1 MSLIT
6 PDIGLLFW
14 MLVSFSIGLIILR
27 KYAWKPILD
36 SLTNRENSIE
46 EALRT
51 ADKVK
56 EEMEKMQAD
65 NQQLLKE
72 ARNEREKLLKEANE
86 TKNSIIKEARD
97 KASDEANRIMA
108 EAKQEITNE
117 KNKALKEVKGQV
129 AEISIEIAEK
139 LLKKKL
145 NSDREHHNY
154 ASDLIKDIN
163 FN

>member
-56 EEMEKMQAD
+56 EDMEKMQAD
-65 NQQLLKE
+65 NQELLKE
-72 ARNEREKLLKEANE
+72 ARNEREKLLKDANE
-86 TKNSIIKEARD
+86 TKNSIISEAKD
-97 KASDEANRIMA
+97 KASDEAKRIMA

-129 AEISIEIAEK
+129 AEISVEIAEK
-139 LLKKKL
+139 LLRKKL
-145 NSDREHHNY
+145 NNDKEQHNF